1 MFFSNRSGSYA
12 SLQKYEEALEDA
24 AVCVALK
31 PDWAKGYQRKG
42 LAEFY
47 LQKYEESEETYK
59 QGLKLEPTN
68 AQLQEGLKRVLEEK
82 KSPNDFQSQ
91 MFMKLLQ
98 NPKTAGYLKDPAFVQ
113 KLQMMQT
120 NPQMMTSFL
129 QDPHMQDAF

>member
-1 MFFSNRSGSYA
+1 M
-12 SLQKYEEALEDA
+12 
-24 AVCVALK
+24 CVALK

-47 LQKYEESEETYK
+47 LKKYEESEQTYK

-82 KSPNDFQSQ
+82 KTPNDFQSQ

-113 KLQMMQT
+113 KLQMM
-120 NPQMMTSFL
+120 
-129 QDPHMQDAF
+129 